1 MYIYY
6 DVKTDYLEAFEK
18 NVSNYGHFID
28 DGVFEIRSKKTKEV
42 IGYGIENASKKVK
55 KLDTFNALLK
65 FSIIVKILRLKKGLT
80 QKEMAKKL
88 NISLLPYQRIESG
101 TNNPTLKTIL
111 KIKKVFPE
119 LNLDEVA

>member
-1 MYIYY
+1 M
-6 DVKTDYLEAFEK
+6 
-18 NVSNYGHFID
+18 
-28 DGVFEIRSKKTKEV
+28 RSTKTKEA
-42 IGYGIENASKKVK
+42 IGYGIENASKKIK
-55 KLDTFNALLK
+55 KLNFFNALLK
-65 FSIIVKILRLKKGLT
+65 FSIMVKVLRLKRGLT

-101 TNNPTLKTIL
+101 KNNPTLKTIL